1 MKSLITIL
9 LFFGLVYT
17 SYSQDKPSE
26 EDENV
31 KMNELP
37 ELVISKAEKDFSVYI
52 HDNNP
57 DESVRKIQ
65 DKFVAYKIGK
75 DYEGFEEYLLV
86 MRLKKGSLTATYNE
100 KGKLTHVV
108 ESYRDVVPPRTVML
122 SVHKAFPDWRIIS
135 DKLVYMQS
143 NGNITEN
150 QYHLKIKKDNET
162 KKLIVRPNGE
172 IIKTF

>member
-1 MKSLITIL
+1 MKSLIIIL
-9 LFFGLVYT
+9 LFFGFAST
-17 SYSQDKPSE
+17 SYSQDEPLK
-26 EDENV
+26 EDGDLEIN
-31 KMNELP
+31 KLP
-37 ELVISKAEKDFSVYI
+37 EIVINKAEKDFSVYI
-52 HDNNP
+52 RDNNP
-57 DESVRKIQ
+57 DESVKKIQ

-135 DKLVYMQS
+135 DKLLYKQS
-143 NGNITEN
+143 DGNITEN
-150 QYHLKIKKDNET
+150 QYHLKIKKDKEV

-172 IIKTF
+172 ILKVF